1 MNAILMLLLA
11 ADLNGQATPDI
22 VLLDFTAQ
30 YCQPCQ
36 QMVPMLQRMEKDG
49 FPVEKI
55 DITERPDL
63 SRQYKVER
71 IPTLIL
77 LVEGKV
83 VKRYEGLTAEEELR
97 RQMLTARDRLVEAR
111 KKVALFA
118 DPEPSAPTVPV
129 NSAGNQLADKNES
142 RSLGD
147 VFRGMFGKDGSAGGG
162 SVAAVRAQN
171 VENPVAGEAI
181 RKAAAATVRVRVTG
195 SKLQDVGT
203 GTIVYSTVGESLVLT
218 CAHLFDVGKESSPK
232 VEVDVFLN
240 GKVAKFP
247 ATVIGGSHDSDL
259 AFLKLQNSTLLPFV
273 PLFNEA
279 SQVSAGQPVVSYGC
293 NNGDVPSVLT
303 ANVLKINP
311 YQGPANLTCS
321 KDPVQGR
328 SGGGLFSLTGELLA
342 VCSGAFRKEQEGL
355 YMSQPAINALVKKLH
370 LEHALTARPESSGE
384 DASLVF
390 AEGENSKPADPS
402 VNSPALKDPEFAAV
416 TKESDFPETPE
427 FTVVEPEANVLTE
440 LADTSPS
447 GTHQEPEAVPAMGS
461 GKALAM
467 PASLNSGDRGDSG
480 TEITVLINSR
490 EPGGPKRMIVIPRAT
505 PWLIELLTGE
515 AVNQQP
521 SGKEAAVP
529 TSLGKN

>member
-1 MNAILMLLLA
+1 
-11 ADLNGQATPDI
+11 
-22 VLLDFTAQ
+22 
-30 YCQPCQ
+30 
-36 QMVPMLQRMEKDG
+36 
-49 FPVEKI
+49 
-55 DITERPDL
+55 
-63 SRQYKVER
+63 
-71 IPTLIL
+71 
-77 LVEGKV
+77 
-83 VKRYEGLTAEEELR
+83 
-97 RQMLTARDRLVEAR
+97 
-111 KKVALFA
+111 
-118 DPEPSAPTVPV
+118 
-129 NSAGNQLADKNES
+129 
-142 RSLGD
+142 
-147 VFRGMFGKDGSAGGG
+147 
-162 SVAAVRAQN
+162 VRAQN
-171 VENPVAGEAI
+171 VENPVASEAI
-181 RKAAAATVRVRVTG
+181 RNAAAATVRVRVTG
-195 SKLQDVGT
+195 AKLQDVGT

-355 YMSQPAINALVKKLH
+355 YMSQPAITALVKKLH
-370 LEHALTARPESSGE
+370 LEHALT
-384 DASLVF
+384 
-390 AEGENSKPADPS
+390 DPS

-447 GTHQEPEAVPAMGS
+447 GTHQAPEAVPAMGS

-467 PASLNSGDRGDSG
+467 PASLNSADRGDSG